1 MFRAVLVFRVVK
13 IAWNTTTRMNRAMF
27 RVYRVFRVI
36 GETVGKGSAASPRRE
51 RQALDSGWAPK
62 TC

>member
-1 MFRAVLVFRVVK
+1 MFRAVLVFRVAK

-27 RVYRVFRVI
+27 QVYRVFRVL
-36 GETVGKGSAASPRRE
+36 GEPGGKGSAISPRRE
-51 RQALDSGWAPK
+51 RRAIDSGWAPN